1 MSRKTRAHRQN
12 REQAVVEDELE
23 VLDAP
28 EEAEEAEET
37 EAHAEEQEDPI
48 EVLQRS
54 VDAANKAKD
63 EAETKAADEARR
75 RRDAEVQR
83 YELENRHV
91 STDLENR
98 KALIERDY
106 LALNTD
112 ADNAERAYAAA
123 MTAGDYAAAAKAQRA
138 MAAAEAQIT
147 RLRSDYAAN
156 EEQIKSPPR
165 REAPVQD
172 GFEERVKTLH
182 PKIQTWAREH
192 KDDLMSRTQLAYA
205 ADQLAVTRG
214 LAIGSD
220 EYLDF
225 MDEQMGYNYEE
236 PEPKKTVTRRAPS
249 VSAPASR
256 SSNNGD
262 ATKVYL
268 TSFDKDMAK
277 SLNMTNAE
285 YAKYVRDAPNSN
297 IAKKLGL
304 NFSRGG
310 R

>member
-1 MSRKTRAHRQN
+1 MRRQA
-12 REQAVVEDELE
+12 REQAPEEPELE

-28 EEAEEAEET
+28 EEPEDQTEGQHVEAPSD
-37 EAHAEEQEDPI
+37 EDPI

-75 RRDAEVQR
+75 RQDAEARR

-98 KALIERDY
+98 KALLERDY
-106 LALNTD
+106 LAVAAD
-112 ADNAERAYAAA
+112 ADNAERAYADA

-138 MAAAEAQIT
+138 MASAEAKIT
-147 RLRSDYAAN
+147 RLQADYFVN
-156 EEQIKSPPR
+156 EEQIKNPPR
-165 REAPVQD
+165 REAPPVQD
-172 GFEERVKTLH
+172 GFEERVQTLH
-182 PKIQTWAREH
+182 PKIQSWAREH
-192 KDDLMSRTQLAYA
+192 KDDLMARSQLAYS
-205 ADQLAVTRG
+205 ADQLAVNRG

-225 MDEQMGYNYEE
+225 MDEQMGYTYEE
-236 PEPKKTVTRRAPS
+236 PEPKKVVTRRAPP
-249 VSAPASR
+249 VSAPVSRASN
-256 SSNNGD
+256 SGD
-262 ATKVYL
+262 VNKVYL

-277 SLNMTNAE
+277 SLGMSNAE